1 MRSLQVAV
9 LVVGGGGSGL
19 SAAVFLGDL
28 GVDYLVVERHPGTA
42 PTPKAHYVNQRTME
56 IYRQHGVAA
65 AVYAEA
71 APRANIGTV
80 QWMTSLGGDGELDG
94 IVFHE
99 QDAMGAGG
107 LTKRYD
113 AAGCAHPTH
122 IPQDQLEP
130 IMARIAGQR
139 HPGRVL
145 FRHELASLAQ
155 DEAGVTAVVRDLARG
170 EDIEIRCRY
179 LVAADAG
186 KTVRPALG
194 IAMTSLTG
202 QAMDSVSVTFEA
214 DLSRYITGD
223 TAVMRII
230 LHPGSLHRIG
240 GLLSMGPPWD
250 GRGRKWRVG
259 FALDPAHPESLT
271 QDAVV
276 AAVRD
281 YLRIDDP
288 ITITGIFPW
297 HLETIV
303 ASRFRL
309 GRVLLIG
316 DAAHQHPPG
325 AGLGLNSGVQDA
337 HNIAWKLAFVLSGVS
352 PPALL
357 DSYEP
362 ERRPVV
368 TRNAEWGLYTL
379 TNRAKLIAALGLEPG
394 APAGRNEAEFA
405 RLVSD
410 TDEGATRRAVMREIF
425 AVQRMEYAAHDMEM
439 GFRYP
444 SGALVDDG
452 SSPPERDPMGS
463 DYRPTSRPGS
473 RLPHA
478 WLAVGAAAKSTHDLI
493 PMGGLLLLCG
503 EAGTGWSTAAEKV
516 AAELGVLIRAVRV
529 GPDGD
534 ASDPS
539 GTWAAGR
546 EIGDDGAVL
555 ARPDGHVGFRSHS
568 GVADPHQAV
577 RRAVSAIMGQDRQL
591 M

>member
-1 MRSLQVAV
+1 MGSLQAGV
-9 LVVGGGGSGL
+9 LVVGAGGSGL

-28 GVDYLVVERHPGTA
+28 GVDYLVVERHPGTS

-65 AVYAEA
+65 AVYAQA
-71 APRANIGTV
+71 APRENIGKV

-94 IVFHE
+94 VVFHE
-99 QDAMGAGG
+99 QDAMGSGG
-107 LTKRYD
+107 LAERYD
-113 AAGCAHPTH
+113 AAGCAHPAH

-130 IMARIAGQR
+130 VLELTARQR
-139 HPGRVL
+139 HPGAVL
-145 FRHELASLAQ
+145 FQHEVISVKQ
-155 DEAGVTAVVRDLARG
+155 DHTAVTAVARDLASR
-170 EDIEIRCRY
+170 EDVEIRCQY

-186 KTVRPALG
+186 KTVGPALG
-194 IAMTSLTG
+194 IGMTSLTG
-202 QAMDSVSVTFEA
+202 QAMDSVSVTFDA
-214 DLSRYITGD
+214 DLSRYLAGD
-223 TAVMRII
+223 PAVMRII
-230 LHPGSLHRIG
+230 LHPSRLHRIG

-250 GRGRKWRVG
+250 RRGRKWRVG
-259 FALDPAHPESLT
+259 FGVDPARAEGLGH
-271 QDAVV
+271 DAVL
-276 AAVRD
+276 AEIRG

-288 ITITGIFPW
+288 ITITGIFRW

-303 ASRFRL
+303 ADSFRL

-337 HNIAWKLAFVLSGVS
+337 HNLAWKLALVLDGVA

-357 DSYEP
+357 DSYEL

-379 TNRAKLIAALGLEPG
+379 TNRAKLIAALGL
-394 APAGRNEAEFA
+394 APSAPEGRNEAEFA
-405 RLVSD
+405 RLIAD

-439 GFRYP
+439 GFCYR

-452 SSPPERDPMGS
+452 SPPPWRDPMGS
-463 DYRPTSRPGS
+463 EYRPTSRPGS

-478 WLAVGAAAKSTHDLI
+478 WLDGGGRQQSTHDLI
-493 PMGGLLLLCG
+493 PAGGLLLLCG
-503 EAGTGWSTAAEKV
+503 GAGAGWRAAAGKV
-516 AAELGVLIRAVRV
+516 AAEAGVPIRAVQV
-529 GPDGD
+529 GPGGD

-539 GTWAAGR
+539 GTWAAVR
-546 EIGDDGAVL
+546 EVGHDGVVI
-555 ARPDGHVGFRSHS
+555 ARPDGHVGFRSQG
-568 GVADPHQAV
+568 GVADPHAAL
-577 RRAVSAIMGQDRQL
+577 RDAVSTILGQNL
-591 M
+591 HP